1 MKNFLEKL
9 TTILKKDP
17 RFVDQEGELL
27 KSEVI
32 DKAYKIDKGLIGLL
46 LEDKEITKQ
55 FFSEIKK
62 HWIFDINNFVA
73 YIQDKN
79 FLNDSYTNY
88 KNKIGLNIGEKFLNE
103 RKEVSLVWPFKDCI
117 LEGGM
122 TKEDQKRK
130 EIFFNEI
137 LAHDEID
144 KLLAP
149 KVFMNWKRFVK
160 NGEEKVEKIKR
171 DENGIIRENL
181 IIKGNNLL
189 ALHSLKKQFQ
199 GKIKLIYI
207 DPPYNIGNDSFG
219 YNDNFNHSTWLTFM
233 KNRLEVSKDLL
244 RDDGSIFVHLD
255 HHELGYTNI
264 LMDEVFGSENK
275 VQIISVKT
283 ASPAGFKTVN
293 PGPIDVTE
301 YILFYTKSKK
311 NFGFKKQYVPVD
323 YNANY
328 NLFLKRSTDIKKWEF
343 IPLGEKVLEIN
354 NFKNQA
360 EARKKY
366 GNNWA
371 SMQKALIAQFA
382 FENADNVVSIRD
394 PHKPTQKVQELMEKS
409 KHNGD
414 KVIEHKREDE
424 TYAYFYKGGSLA
436 FYSKKIMEIDGEKV
450 VTELLTDFWSH
461 ISWAGIAKE
470 GGVKL
475 KNGKKPEKLL
485 KQIVDLATEQGDIV
499 LDYHAGSGT
508 TCAVAHKTGRQFIG
522 IEQLNYEENNPEAR
536 LQNVINGDLT
546 GISKA
551 VSWKGGGNFIYCE
564 LAKYN
569 EKFIDEIEKAK
580 NTKDLLKIWEEMKK
594 KSFLEYNVDLKK
606 INESIQEFKSFSVAK
621 QKRILF
627 GMLNKNQLYVNLS
640 EIEDKNFEIRKEDK
654 EINKKFYKI

>member
-1 MKNFLEKL
+1 LAIKL
-9 TTILKKDP
+9 D
-17 RFVDQEGELL
+17 GELL
-27 KSEVI
+27 KMLLKNKQVKEHFFTESEGVTVFDKDKFIKFINNKEFLPDSFTSFKNHIGLTKDDEYLKDSGNVVLAWPYKDCVLEGGQDKEDVKRNEIFYNETLAPDEI
-32 DKAYKIDKGLIGLL
+32 DRLFEPKVLTNFKKIDK
-46 LEDKEITKQ
+46 
-55 FFSEIKK
+55 S
-62 HWIFDINNFVA
+62 
-73 YIQDKN
+73 
-79 FLNDSYTNY
+79 
-88 KNKIGLNIGEKFLNE
+88 GE
-103 RKEVSLVWPFKDCI
+103 
-117 LEGGM
+117 
-122 TKEDQKRK
+122 
-130 EIFFNEI
+130 
-137 LAHDEID
+137 H
-144 KLLAP
+144 
-149 KVFMNWKRFVK
+149 
-160 NGEEKVEKIKR
+160 KVEQIN
-171 DENGIIRENL
+171 EQENL
-181 IIKGNNLL
+181 LIKGNNLL
-189 ALHSLKKQFQ
+189 VLHSLKNKYR

-207 DPPYNIGNDSFG
+207 DPPYNTGNDGFR
-219 YNDNFNHSTWLTFM
+219 YNDSFNHSTWLTFM
-233 KNRLEVSKDLL
+233 KNRLEVSRDLL

-275 VQIISVKT
+275 VQIISIKT

-311 NFGFKKQYVPVD
+311 NFRFKKQYVPVD

-328 NLFLKRSTDIKKWEF
+328 NLFLKRSADIKKWEF

-414 KVIEHKREDE
+414 KVIEYKREDG
-424 TYAYFYKGGSLA
+424 TYAYFFKGGSLA

-485 KQIVDLATEQGDIV
+485 KQIIDLSTEQGDIV

-508 TCAVAHKTGRQFIG
+508 TCAVAHKTGRQYIG
-522 IEQLNYEENNPEAR
+522 VEQLNYEENNPEAR

-551 VSWKGGGNFIYCE
+551 VNWKGGGNFIYCE

-569 EKFIDEIEKAK
+569 EKFINEIEKAK

-594 KSFLEYNVDLKK
+594 KSFLNYNVDLKK

-621 QKRILF
+621 QKRILLE
-627 GMLNKNQLYVNLS
+627 MLNKNQLYVNLS
-640 EIEDKNFEIRKEDK
+640 EVKDKNFKVSEKDK
-654 EINKKFYKI
+654 DINKEFYKI